1 MLALGAGN
9 WTLGTMRLE
18 HYERR
23 AAYARELVGPEVER
37 PYRGTLSILEERTG
51 AHELYEEATAKRGY
65 YRIVRRGG
73 RMLTLGGCLVLLFA
87 LARIARA
94 RSVTGGIRN

>member
-9 WTLGTMRLE
+9 WTLGAMRLQ
-18 HYERR
+18 HYEQRI
-23 AAYARELVGPEVER
+23 AYARELVGPEVDR

-51 AHELYEEATAKRGY
+51 AHELYEDATAKHGY

-73 RMLTLGGCLVLLFA
+73 RLLTLGGCLVLFFA
-87 LARIARA
+87 LVRILRA
-94 RSVTGGIRN
+94 RLEAGVARN